1 MTRSACASNSQKG
14 QAMAEF
20 VVMTAGCLLLLFV
33 LVPVVAKLSDMSY
46 KAQEAARYT
55 AWERTVWYKSPDK
68 NDETLPTQWGEG
80 KTDAGYL
87 ASRSDEDVL
96 NSAERRIL
104 GFTQTPE
111 LFTPQDIDTPN
122 TENANRYWRWTHG
135 SGGLSMNAPGAMA
148 AGSTL
153 ASSKTPSFAYDV
165 IDVYNSAMGG
175 INKALSI
182 LSFGRPTD
190 DDFLQI
196 AHPTHNFYATAV
208 NIPVPMAGSQLGGQP
223 LLGDRFTNGL
233 NVGARSAV
241 LADGWVAQTADG
253 EGSHFDQ
260 KANDFVLGNLIAE
273 NPIFETVQ
281 SFIGIFEPSFKS
293 LDLGYVNTDPVPDAG
308 VKCNV
313 TSGFCYYDD

>member
-55 AWERTVWYKSPDK
+55 AWERTVWYKTNGD
-68 NDETLPTQWGEG
+68 DAMLPSQIDL
-80 KTDAGYL
+80 TDGYL

-104 GFTQTPE
+104 GFTQPPE

-135 SGGLSMNAPGAMA
+135 NGGLSMNAPGAMA

-175 INKALSI
+175 IAKVVNI
-182 LSFGRPTD
+182 FSFGKGD
-190 DDFLQI
+190 ENFLQI
-196 AHPTHNFYATAV
+196 AHPTHYFYATAV
-208 NIPVPMAGSQLGGQP
+208 NIPVPMTGSQLGGQP

-241 LADGWVAQTADG
+241 LADGWVAQTAEG
-253 EGSHFDQ
+253 EDSHFDQ

-293 LDLGYVNTDPVPDAG
+293 LDLGYVNTDPIPDAG

>member
-1 MTRSACASNSQKG
+1 MSQSLITAQRQRG

-55 AWERTVWYKSPDK
+55 AWERTVWYKTNG
-68 NDETLPTQWGEG
+68 NDEMLPSQIDLTN
-80 KTDAGYL
+80 GYL
-87 ASRSDEDVL
+87 ASRSDADVL

-104 GFTQTPE
+104 GFTNTPE
-111 LFTPQDIDTPN
+111 PFTPQDIDTPN
-122 TENANRYWRWTHG
+122 NENANRYWRWTHG
-135 SGGLSMNAPGAMA
+135 NGGLQMSTAGTMA

-153 ASSKTPSFAYDV
+153 ANSKTPSLGYDV
-165 IDVYNSAMGG
+165 IDVYNSVMGG
-175 INKALSI
+175 VAKVVNIF
-182 LSFGRPTD
+182 SFGKGD
-190 DDFLQI
+190 EDFLQI
-196 AHPTHNFYATAV
+196 AHPIHNFYTTSV

-223 LLGDRFTNGL
+223 LLGDRFNNGL

-260 KANDFVLGNLIAE
+260 KSNDFVLGNLIAE
-273 NPIFETVQ
+273 NPIFETLQ
-281 SFIGIFEPSFKS
+281 TFIGIFEPSFKS
-293 LDLGYVNTDPVPDAG
+293 LDLGYVNTDPIPDSD
-308 VKCNV
+308 VQCNV
-313 TSGFCYYDD
+313 TSGFCYFSE